1 MLYIYRSQGVQAQW
15 LYIIRL
21 GALDLESF
29 LKDAINVFNDLKAPF
44 TTTAD
49 PFRPQAHTQG
59 RQGL

>member
-1 MLYIYRSQGVQAQW
+1 MLYKYRSWGLQAQW

-29 LKDAINVFNDLKAPF
+29 LKDAINVFDDLQARF
-44 TTTAD
+44 TTTED
-49 PFRPQAHTQG
+49 TLRTQAHIQG